1 MLFRHPG
8 ALALYDKLLERG
20 VIPDYREPQ
29 GIRMGLAPLTT
40 RFADVVSGI
49 LTLAEVARPGS

>member
-1 MLFRHPG
+1 MLTSSSQ
-8 ALALYDKLLERG
+8 LYGKLLERG

-40 RFADVVSGI
+40 RFADVVTG
-49 LTLAEVARPGS
+49 LWTLADLAAPPGS